1 MFAGFFVFGLLALTV
16 SEKGWSPAQKLFACL
31 AVGAAL
37 LAAASPLAIF
47 VYYFWPL
54 GRFFRH
60 LVLLQPVTK
69 LLCILLAGAT
79 LDRLLTLPSTF
90 RWARVYSL
98 TAILMPCIAF
108 LSVLAVSAKQRGQF
122 LNAMRTIELPFHPG
136 YPLWRGRL
144 LLGIAAL
151 LITWGLLVQLMRHFG
166 RPAARR
172 RVAWLAALLV
182 LFDVSFYHRTE
193 MRARTQKLSESEAAV
208 FSFTAL
214 PYVEQRPDTGAN
226 SRFMAWQRPL
236 GKAIG
241 EDYWS
246 QSLLWLADS
255 YQTTSR
261 TVFWPAPLQA
271 LLQARW
277 TESGKHGEL
286 LPLPLNDKLLT
297 RFGGRDA
304 TKTLFFSQAIACDD
318 VASTAHLLA
327 DPHYDGAVPLLT
339 IAAQDAGISTLPCD
353 STALS
358 AISDLPS
365 PQASAKVV
373 EFRSNSATFE
383 VTNSG
388 GPPVLM
394 TYSDGWSPL
403 WNVRI
408 NGQPSRLIRAVLAY
422 KGVVVPPGV
431 SVVEFEYQDR
441 TEKFVFVL
449 QTSATV
455 LFVIF
460 LAWLTYWSMAEPVA
474 AASREDSRLFSSS
487 TI

>member
-1 MFAGFFVFGLLALTV
+1 
-16 SEKGWSPAQKLFACL
+16 
-31 AVGAAL
+31 
-37 LAAASPLAIF
+37 
-47 VYYFWPL
+47 
-54 GRFFRH
+54 
-60 LVLLQPVTK
+60 
-69 LLCILLAGAT
+69 
-79 LDRLLTLPSTF
+79 
-90 RWARVYSL
+90 
-98 TAILMPCIAF
+98 
-108 LSVLAVSAKQRGQF
+108 
-122 LNAMRTIELPFHPG
+122 
-136 YPLWRGRL
+136 
-144 LLGIAAL
+144 
-151 LITWGLLVQLMRHFG
+151 
-166 RPAARR
+166 
-172 RVAWLAALLV
+172 
-182 LFDVSFYHRTE
+182 
-193 MRARTQKLSESEAAV
+193 
-208 FSFTAL
+208 
-214 PYVEQRPDTGAN
+214 
-226 SRFMAWQRPL
+226 
-236 GKAIG
+236 
-241 EDYWS
+241 
-246 QSLLWLADS
+246 
-255 YQTTSR
+255 
-261 TVFWPAPLQA
+261 
-271 LLQARW
+271 
-277 TESGKHGEL
+277 
-286 LPLPLNDKLLT
+286 
-297 RFGGRDA
+297 
-304 TKTLFFSQAIACDD
+304 LFFSQAIACDD